1 MTDPETT
8 RVGSQAHYED
18 PAYYDQAYRRRREDV
33 RFYADLAEERGG
45 PVLELG
51 CGTGRVS
58 LALAERGVEVL
69 GVDAMAPML
78 ARAEE
83 RLAKRPARIRE
94 RLSFRRGDL
103 RALRLK
109 RRFPLVIAPFN
120 VFMHLYTRRDVERA
134 LATVKRHLR
143 RGGRFA
149 FDVRMPDAR
158 ELARDPERVYKAGK
172 VTRPETG
179 RRYHYRERFA
189 YDPVDQ
195 IQTIEMAFVGDGDPL
210 DFHMTPLT
218 HRQFYP
224 AELEAL
230 LHYNGFTLLERWG
243 DFERGP
249 LDEASESQVLLCRAR
264 GQ

>member
-1 MTDPETT
+1 MRRKAAFLQHAESVAANWEDAAFLDPVMAVEHENVF
-8 RVGSQAHYED
+8 RMRNAAPVDHGLSVILAGRFQ
-18 PAYYDQAYRRRREDV
+18 PLDV
-33 RFYADLAEERGG
+33 EEPIGRG
-45 PVLELG
+45 
-51 CGTGRVS
+51 
-58 LALAERGVEVL
+58 
-69 GVDAMAPML
+69 
-78 ARAEE
+78 EE
-83 RLAKRPARIRE
+83 ARLAKRPARVRE
-94 RLSFRRGDL
+94 RVAFRRGDL

-210 DFHMTPLT
+210 DFHLTPLT

-264 GQ
+264 GK